1 MPDVPA
7 ATALTALADTTRRAV
22 FEHLCN
28 APHAVSELAA
38 KLPVSRSAV
47 SQHLK
52 VLKDHGLVHERRAGK
67 QRIYSV
73 DPAAIRHV
81 AQYAMALGAGAQP
94 PQSRASKAAS
104 ARGRGR
110 DEPADRID
118 QMLASWPGTAEHDA
132 GAVALI
138 TRLLAM
144 GRVMEKLLARACA
157 EHGIT
162 KVDTIILGTLSRLPA
177 PHESAPTELSKIAV
191 LSPPGITKRLDLL
204 EQRKLIVRLAGAED
218 RRTQVIRLTPRG
230 RRVHDDIARHNFSHN
245 YPAIFAM
252 PAADREQLNDHLR
265 YLLRDLEGRL

>member
-1 MPDVPA
+1 
-7 ATALTALADTTRRAV
+7 
-22 FEHLCN
+22 
-28 APHAVSELAA
+28 
-38 KLPVSRSAV
+38 
-47 SQHLK
+47 
-52 VLKDHGLVHERRAGK
+52 
-67 QRIYSV
+67 
-73 DPAAIRHV
+73 
-81 AQYAMALGAGAQP
+81 
-94 PQSRASKAAS
+94 
-104 ARGRGR
+104 
-110 DEPADRID
+110 
-118 QMLASWPGTAEHDA
+118 MLASWPGTAEHDA
-132 GAVALI
+132 GAVALV
-138 TRLLAM
+138 TRLLAI